1 MYVMIFDGV
10 MGAGKTLGMSIM
22 AQHFRQKSNCVLY
35 SNYGLKNSLLFN
47 NFQTFTEVAKQR
59 SSIICLDEAHNDIDS
74 RSATTNAAKYFS
86 HMAFYLRKMRT
97 TLFLSS
103 PSIMNLDS
111 RVRGVT
117 QIYCSVEKRKDRF
130 LYHMYDWQSE
140 RFLRTYRIM
149 QDKAFGLAPLI
160 YDTHKMVMPM
170 EFPQK
175 KEEFESIIQ
184 LLKETNDDYYAIQ

>member
-1 MYVMIFDGV
+1 
-10 MGAGKTLGMSIM
+10 MSIM
-22 AQHFRQKSNCVLY
+22 AQYFRWKSGCTLY
-35 SNYGLKNSLLFN
+35 SNYGLKDSLLFN
-47 NFQTFTEVAKQR
+47 SFHDFTDVAKQR

-86 HMAFYLRKMRT
+86 HMTFYLRKMRAS
-97 TLFLSS
+97 LFLSS

-117 QIYCSVEKRKDRF
+117 HIYCSVEKRKDRF

-140 RFLRTYRIM
+140 RFLRTYKIM
-149 QDKAFGLAPLI
+149 QNKAFGVAPLV

-175 KEEFESIIQ
+175 KEEFDAIIHN
-184 LLKETNDDYYAIQ
+184 LRETNDQYYSIQ